1 MKWYDR
7 MKKQVATR
15 RRGAVLEEAI
25 LHAAWAELSTQGYLN
40 FTFEGVIKR
49 AGTSRSVLYR
59 RWPNRL
65 SLATAAILRYIRAN
79 PISVPDLGNVRD
91 ELCLFLRKF
100 SDRTPPQATRL
111 LFEMNSDMTA
121 VGDSF
126 THERFRENLLDEII
140 ERGIARGE
148 IDEKRLTRRII
159 RVPSSLVLNEIVVT
173 SRGVSDEVIAEIV
186 DHVFLPIVRPRAFQ
200 D

>member
-1 MKWYDR
+1 
-7 MKKQVATR
+7 
-15 RRGAVLEEAI
+15 
-25 LHAAWAELSTQGYLN
+25 
-40 FTFEGVIKR
+40 
-49 AGTSRSVLYR
+49 LYR